1 MHNWSKTTIRDV
13 PLSLRL
19 YSTFGGIWGYSF
31 RMISRSASSWYYVK
45 KKYKLKVNFSYNI
58 LFLSSQFFHL
68 IQFLLI
74 LILVFIW

>member
-1 MHNWSKTTIRDV
+1 MYDFFS
-13 PLSLRL
+13 PLNRPFSP
-19 YSTFGGIWGYSF
+19 
-31 RMISRSASSWYYVK
+31 WYYVK

>member
-1 MHNWSKTTIRDV
+1 MHTYRWACIVSPYSSDGETYS
-13 PLSLRL
+13 PLL
-19 YSTFGGIWGYSF
+19 YSLLF
-31 RMISRSASSWYYVK
+31 WYYVK